1 MYSLIIRLSYLNLYL
16 EVFNMADYG
25 TINLGPNRGYTA
37 PIDAATLA
45 GQIGSIISNIMG
57 FLTVVAGLGFL
68 FYFLIGAV
76 NWLVSTGDQQKITT
90 ARNQMLN
97 AIIGLVITVAAWPVI
112 YIIGK
117 LLGIPIDNPADL
129 INQIAFP

>member
-1 MYSLIIRLSYLNLYL
+1 MFNLTVKLAGAPGY
-16 EVFNMADYG
+16 FDAH
-25 TINLGPNRGYTA
+25 TINLDPNRGYT
-37 PIDAATLA
+37 PPTDTTLA

-97 AIIGLVITVAAWPVI
+97 AIIGLVITVAAYPVI

-117 LLGIPIDNPADL
+117 ILGIPIDNPADL
-129 INQIAFP
+129 INQITFPS

>member
-1 MYSLIIRLSYLNLYL
+1 
-16 EVFNMADYG
+16 MADLP
-25 TINLGPNRGYTA
+25 LGEIITGKGYT
-37 PIDAATLA
+37 PPTTATLA

-97 AIIGLVITVAAWPVI
+97 AIIGLVITVAAWPII
-112 YIIGK
+112 YIIAK

-129 INQIAFP
+129 INQIAFPKI

>member
-1 MYSLIIRLSYLNLYL
+1 MFSLIIRLSYLNLYL

-25 TINLGPNRGYTA
+25 TIKIDKIYSA
-37 PIDAATLA
+37 PTDSDSLA

-57 FLTVVAGLGFL
+57 FLTVIAGLGFL

-112 YIIGK
+112 YIIGE
-117 LLGIPIDNPADL
+117 LLGIPIANPADL
-129 INQIAFP
+129 IKQITFPKK

>member
-16 EVFNMADYG
+16 KVFNMADYG
-25 TINLGPNRGYTA
+25 TIKIDKIYSA
-37 PIDAATLA
+37 PTDSDSLA

-57 FLTVVAGLGFL
+57 FLTVIAGLGFL

-97 AIIGLVITVAAWPVI
+97 AIIGLVITAATWPVI

>member
-1 MYSLIIRLSYLNLYL
+1 
-16 EVFNMADYG
+16 MADYG
-25 TINLGPNRGYTA
+25 TINLGPNRGYSA
-37 PIDAATLA
+37 PTDAASLA
-45 GQIGSIISNIMG
+45 SKLGSIISNIMG
-57 FLTVVAGLGFL
+57 ILTVVAGLGFL

-97 AIIGLVITVAAWPVI
+97 AIIGLVITAAAWPVI

-129 INQIAFP
+129 IKQITFPS